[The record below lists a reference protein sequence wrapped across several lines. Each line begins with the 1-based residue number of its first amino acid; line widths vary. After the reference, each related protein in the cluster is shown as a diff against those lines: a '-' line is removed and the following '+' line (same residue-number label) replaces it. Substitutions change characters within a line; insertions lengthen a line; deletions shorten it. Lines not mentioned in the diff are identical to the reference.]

1 MLDARPVTGLL
12 QSMAAQV
19 NQMPAAPN
27 ASTQMP
33 INAAGLSTRGA
44 PKSLSPE
51 RSEQAV
57 DGMAPRPTG
66 LGKPAR

>member
-1 MLDARPVTGLL
+1 
-12 QSMAAQV
+12 MAAQV

-44 PKSLSPE
+44 PND
-51 RSEQAV
+51 QASGWLR
-57 DGMAPRPTG
+57 GMAPRTQLTSEQGEPPTNERSE
-66 LGKPAR
+66 PAN